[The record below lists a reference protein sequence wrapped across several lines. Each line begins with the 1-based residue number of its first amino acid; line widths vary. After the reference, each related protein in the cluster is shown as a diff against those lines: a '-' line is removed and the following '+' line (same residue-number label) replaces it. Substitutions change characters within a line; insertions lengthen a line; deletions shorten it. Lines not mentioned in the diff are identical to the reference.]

1 MQNHHAYPA
10 EDRHRLREI
19 LQLWR
24 LEILHDRLID
34 QFITI
39 TVLKLLRKDDVNQL
53 ISNKFP
59 IGVKVMFTYKLQEW
73 QKRNPLTAAEYSRL
87 NKQYNV

>member
-1 MQNHHAYPA
+1 
-10 EDRHRLREI
+10 
-19 LQLWR
+19 
-24 LEILHDRLID
+24 
-34 QFITI
+34 
-39 TVLKLLRKDDVNQL
+39 VLKLLRKDDVNEL

-59 IGVKVMFTYKLQEW
+59 IGVKVMFAYKLQEW